1 MKTNVKLLRVYS
13 SVLTYEVDKDLSV
26 MVTETQAR
34 TKLYESYER
43 VWLLHTINQTSSST
57 GD

>member
-43 VWLLHTINQTSSST
+43 VLIATHN
-57 GD
+57 